1 MHFFLG
7 DRWKNHNSKTIGR
20 PSGLFFFKYLIE
32 NFAKFPSNEKK
43 IEFTQEKKEFR
54 KVTQFYGENATKF
67 VRKKL
72 N

>member
-1 MHFFLG
+1 M
-7 DRWKNHNSKTIGR
+7 K
-20 PSGLFFFKYLIE
+20 
-32 NFAKFPSNEKK
+32 KK